1 MSISLKS
8 IADKANKHKEA
19 LKGLEAQN
27 KEYWLSSLYTLLE
40 CPKII
45 AEHFVSCA
53 QKGLYECRISR
64 GWLYSKIK
72 ERNNSFDLGVESDEF
87 VLLYLFCLKNII
99 ETYEEKYD
107 ILCYGAFYHN
117 KGYITPELKVNWKS
131 SETKDKTTWKN
142 IPNTTKAINSLSCT
156 GIFLLLSLIFQNAIF
171 VTATIIFLIIFSYFA
186 IRLCIKDFVEL
197 DSFAEINTNKNV
209 NNDIRQFDG
218 IYEAMLTVT
227 KEQELKEV
235 YTKITNI
242 ISLHKNTIEPNE
254 TKTYPPMYIQSTAI
268 TSRIIKF

>member
-8 IADKANKHKEA
+8 IANKANKHKEV
-19 LKGLEAQN
+19 LKDLEAQN

-64 GWLYSKIK
+64 GWLYSEIK
-72 ERNNSFDLGVESDEF
+72 ERNNSFDLGIESDEF

-107 ILCYGAFYHN
+107 ILCYGVFYHN
-117 KGYITPELKVNWKS
+117 SKEYITPELKVNWKD
-131 SETKDKTTWKN
+131 SETKDKSKTKN
-142 IPNTTKAINSLSCT
+142 DNTNSGMPYKTMSISCVVLAVASLVGT
-156 GIFLLLSLIFQNAIF
+156 AVFYNLGNILLSGLSAIL
-171 VTATIIFLIIFSYFA
+171 VPVFLIGDIGFMFYDYFGDNEPEFHSD
-186 IRLCIKDFVEL
+186 KK
-197 DSFAEINTNKNV
+197 TND
-209 NNDIRQFDG
+209 DISKFDG
-218 IYEAMLTVT
+218 IYEAILTVT

-235 YTKITNI
+235 YTEVVDILGYNI
-242 ISLHKNTIEPNE
+242 NN
-254 TKTYPPMYIQSTAI
+254 
-268 TSRIIKF
+268 IKPRVVNF

>member
-1 MSISLKS
+1 MSISLKA

-19 LKGLEAQN
+19 LKDLEAQN

-72 ERNNSFDLGVESDEF
+72 ERNNSFDLEVESDEF

-107 ILCYGAFYHN
+107 ILCYGMFYHN
-117 KGYITPELKVNWKS
+117 SKEYITPELKVDWKES
-131 SETKDKTTWKN
+131 GTESKTAWKN
-142 IPNTTKAINSLSCT
+142 IPNTTKAINSLYCT
-156 GIFLLLSLIFQNAIF
+156 GIFLLLSLIFRNAIF
-171 VTATIIFLIIFSYFA
+171 VTATIIFLIMFFYFA
-186 IRLCIKDFVEL
+186 IRLCVKDFEEL
-197 DSFAEINTNKNV
+197 DSFVEINTNKNA
-209 NNDIRQFDG
+209 NNDIKQFDG

-235 YTKITNI
+235 YSKVVDTLGYNI
-242 ISLHKNTIEPNE
+242 NRAEN
-254 TKTYPPMYIQSTAI
+254 
-268 TSRIIKF
+268 IKPRVINI

>member
-1 MSISLKS
+1 MSISLKA
-8 IADKANKHKEA
+8 IADKANKHKEM
-19 LKGLEAQN
+19 LKDLEAQN

-107 ILCYGAFYHN
+107 ILCYGMFYHN
-117 KGYITPELKVNWKS
+117 SKEYITPELKVDWKS
-131 SETKDKTTWKN
+131 SETKCKSEAKN
-142 IPNTTKAINSLSCT
+142 EDESDLDCMIQSLAATAVSSF
-156 GIFLLLSLIFQNAIF
+156 GLVIFSALDIVFLQVLSTLL
-171 VTATIIFLIIFSYFA
+171 VIIFLITDIYLASRVLFSN
-186 IRLCIKDFVEL
+186 DEVETR
-197 DSFAEINTNKNV
+197 TNKNV

-235 YTKITNI
+235 YSKVVDTLGYNI
-242 ISLHKNTIEPNE
+242 NN
-254 TKTYPPMYIQSTAI
+254 
-268 TSRIIKF
+268 IKPRVVSF

>member
-8 IADKANKHKEA
+8 IADKANKHKEV
-19 LKGLEAQN
+19 LKDLEAQN

-99 ETYEEKYD
+99 ETYKEKYD
-107 ILCYGAFYHN
+107 ILCYGMFYHDS
-117 KGYITPELKVNWKS
+117 KKYITPELKVNWKS
-131 SETKDKTTWKN
+131 SETKGKSEAKN
-142 IPNTTKAINSLSCT
+142 KDESDLDCMIKSL
-156 GIFLLLSLIFQNAIF
+156 A
-171 VTATIIFLIIFSYFA
+171 VTAVSFFGLVIFSALGIVFLQVLSTHLAIIFLIIDIYLAFRLLFS
-186 IRLCIKDFVEL
+186 DGEVETH
-197 DSFAEINTNKNV
+197 SNKNT

-218 IYEAMLTVT
+218 IYKAMLTVT

-235 YTKITNI
+235 YSKVVDTLGYNTN
-242 ISLHKNTIEPNE
+242 N
-254 TKTYPPMYIQSTAI
+254 
-268 TSRIIKF
+268 IKPKVVSF

>member
-8 IADKANKHKEA
+8 IADKANKHKET
-19 LKGLEAQN
+19 LKDLEAQN

-45 AEHFVSCA
+45 AEYFVSCA

-72 ERNNSFDLGVESDEF
+72 ERNNSFDLEVESDEF

-99 ETYEEKYD
+99 ETYENKYD
-107 ILCYGAFYHN
+107 ILCYGMFYHN
-117 KGYITPELKVNWKS
+117 SKEYITPELKVNWKN
-131 SETKDKTTWKN
+131 SEAKDKTTWKN

-171 VTATIIFLIIFSYFA
+171 ITATIIFLIIFSYFA
-186 IRLCIKDFVEL
+186 ICLCIKDFVEL

-218 IYEAMLTVT
+218 IYDAMLTVT

-235 YTKITNI
+235 YTKVVDMLGYNI
-242 ISLHKNTIEPNE
+242 NN
-254 TKTYPPMYIQSTAI
+254 
-268 TSRIIKF
+268 IKPRVVSF

>member
-8 IADKANKHKEA
+8 IADKANKHKEV
-19 LKGLEAQN
+19 LKDLEAQN

-45 AEHFVSCA
+45 AEYFVSCA

-107 ILCYGAFYHN
+107 ILCYGMFYYSS
-117 KGYITPELKVNWKS
+117 KEYITPELKIDWKS
-131 SETKDKTTWKN
+131 SETKGKSEAKN
-142 IPNTTKAINSLSCT
+142 EDESDLDCMIKSLAATAVSSF
-156 GIFLLLSLIFQNAIF
+156 GLVIFSALDIVFFIALSA
-171 VTATIIFLIIFSYFA
+171 VSTVVFLISSIYFALILLFSYNEA
-186 IRLCIKDFVEL
+186 HTSENK
-197 DSFAEINTNKNV
+197 TND
-209 NNDIRQFDG
+209 DIRQFDG
-218 IYEAMLTVT
+218 IYEAMLIVT
-227 KEQELKEV
+227 EEQELKEV
-235 YTKITNI
+235 YTKVVDTLGYNI
-242 ISLHKNTIEPNE
+242 NN
-254 TKTYPPMYIQSTAI
+254 
-268 TSRIIKF
+268 IKPRVVSF

>member
-8 IADKANKHKEA
+8 IADKANKHKEV
-19 LKGLEAQN
+19 LKDLEAQN

-45 AEHFVSCA
+45 AEYFVSCA

-72 ERNNSFDLGVESDEF
+72 ERNNSFDLGIESDEF

-107 ILCYGAFYHN
+107 VLCYGMFYYN
-117 KGYITPELKVNWKS
+117 SKEYIAPELKVNWKES
-131 SETKDKTTWKN
+131 GTGSKTTWKN

-156 GIFLLLSLIFQNAIF
+156 GIFLLLSLIFRNGIF
-171 VTATIIFLIIFSYFA
+171 VTATIISLIMFFYFA
-186 IRLCIKDFVEL
+186 IRLCVKDFEEL
-197 DSFAEINTNKNV
+197 DSFVQINTNKNT

-218 IYEAMLTVT
+218 IYKAMLTVT
-227 KEQELKEV
+227 EEQELKEV
-235 YTKITNI
+235 YSKVVDMLGYNI
-242 ISLHKNTIEPNE
+242 NN
-254 TKTYPPMYIQSTAI
+254 
-268 TSRIIKF
+268 IKPRVVSF

>member
-8 IADKANKHKEA
+8 IADKANKHKEI
-19 LKGLEAQN
+19 LKALEAQN

-45 AEHFVSCA
+45 AEYFVSCA

-87 VLLYLFCLKNII
+87 ILLYLFCLKNII

-107 ILCYGAFYHN
+107 ILCYGVFYHN
-117 KGYITPELKVNWKS
+117 SKEYITPELKVNWKS
-131 SETKDKTTWKN
+131 SETKGKSEVKN
-142 IPNTTKAINSLSCT
+142 KNESDLDRAVKSMTLTAVSFFGLAIFFAL
-156 GIFLLLSLIFQNAIF
+156 GIDFLKILLSIL
-171 VTATIIFLIIFSYFA
+171 VIIFLISDIYFA
-186 IRLCIKDFVEL
+186 FCVLFSNDEVE
-197 DSFAEINTNKNV
+197 ARANKNV

-235 YTKITNI
+235 YTKVVDILGYNI
-242 ISLHKNTIEPNE
+242 NN
-254 TKTYPPMYIQSTAI
+254 
-268 TSRIIKF
+268 IKPRVVNF

>member
-8 IADKANKHKEA
+8 IADKANKHKEV
-19 LKGLEAQN
+19 LKDLEVQN

-53 QKGLYECRISR
+53 QEGLYECRISR
-64 GWLYSKIK
+64 EWLYGKIK

-107 ILCYGAFYHN
+107 ILCYGMFYYN
-117 KGYITPELKVNWKS
+117 YKEYITPELKVNWKS
-131 SETKDKTTWKN
+131 SNTKGKSEAKN
-142 IPNTTKAINSLSCT
+142 ENELDLDFMIKSLAATAMSFFGLAISTALGIVFLQVLSVV
-156 GIFLLLSLIFQNAIF
+156 S
-171 VTATIIFLIIFSYFA
+171 TIVFLISDIFFAFVLLFSYNEA
-186 IRLCIKDFVEL
+186 HTSENK
-197 DSFAEINTNKNV
+197 TND
-209 NNDIRQFDG
+209 DIRQFDG

-235 YTKITNI
+235 YTKVVDMLGYNI
-242 ISLHKNTIEPNE
+242 NN
-254 TKTYPPMYIQSTAI
+254 
-268 TSRIIKF
+268 IKPRVVSF